1 MDNSKK
7 NSSDEELKIRCIE
20 LLIESNSIGQVSS
33 LISDTQKLLDF
44 IKKNDS

>member
-7 NSSDEELKIRCIE
+7 NTSSDEEMKIKCIE
-20 LLIESNSIGQVSS
+20 LLIESNS
-33 LISDTQKLLDF
+33 QKLLDF